1 MKVNYN
7 VTGADRKELV
17 MTVSSAL
24 MIEPVYKGVPSC
36 AYAVGNFTITK
47 DGALEWD
54 ERASDEEAKR
64 VKDFL
69 KEHGYEGEADEDSN
83 EEAGAEG
90 ESEAGAEAQEE
101 AGRET
106 AGESDAET
114 DETEASDQEPT
125 ELSIEMP
132 RSFYTDEALSNL
144 RKIVDS
150 KANLI
155 KKSVGAEEL
164 PINVGDEKVAFPWF
178 TAGGADETKAYS
190 DLIARLSAMAKDAK
204 RVTAKEKEVES
215 EAYAFRCFLLRLG
228 MSGNEY
234 KATRRV
240 LMRNLDGPS
249 AFPNK
254 AAADAFAARQ
264 KEKRDAARAETAAA
278 GEED

>member
-1 MKVNYN
+1 MKDNYN

-83 EEAGAEG
+83 
-90 ESEAGAEAQEE
+90 EE

-278 GEED
+278 GEEE